1 MYRVII
7 DLKNVVKRFLNLKR
21 KRFFS
26 SLTCNF
32 SDLSV
37 NVTEIWQL
45 DLEVKDEDILWTV
58 KLVSIQSDESQTYIQ
73 DST

>member
-26 SLTCNF
+26 SLTLQLLRFVSKCNG
-32 SDLSV
+32 DL
-37 NVTEIWQL
+37 
-45 DLEVKDEDILWTV
+45 TV
-58 KLVSIQSDESQTYIQ
+58 RLRSQRWGHSMDSQVGIYSI
-73 DST
+73 